1 MGASYMF
8 NLIIHTSPTVLEDTG
23 LTQAQLDQII
33 LNIELAAELWG
44 RYIDA
49 TDANIDLD
57 VTFSDLPGNTLGQA
71 GAYYFSTDGVTFLS
85 EVTEELN
92 GRPDSGGAASYGN
105 MDANLALDLPNLLD
119 SDFYFFSENLDFIS
133 NPGAAGQI
141 DFLTLIVH
149 ELGHALGFDTT
160 AFEEFVVGSEFTG
173 PNAVA
178 ANGGN
183 NVQLDGGNHLVGP
196 DLLDT
201 TISNNSRDAINAV
214 HLGIYQDLGLP
225 IVAASEDS
233 DVLYGFNLQDD
244 SLAGLGGSDVLFGL
258 TGDDQLLGDAARSL
272 SLESAEGQLFRAF
285 QAVFDRN
292 PDEGGFN
299 AFLTEM
305 RLGNATQE
313 TVIDEFVTSAEFQ
326 NTYGTLSNQEFVE
339 QLYRNVLDREGDTD
353 GIAAFTASIDGGAS
367 RASVVTEFA
376 NSAEFV
382 QLMTLPSA
390 SFATNVIINPAEAQ
404 VFRIYQAVFLRDP
417 DEGGFT
423 AFTNS
428 LQAGVQTTQ
437 AITAEFVGSEEFQ
450 NTYGSLDNAG
460 FVELLFTNVLP
471 GNTDTQGRADF
482 TEALDAGALT
492 RADMVAEFVD
502 SFEFVQR
509 MESLAA
515 EFVAGTFTSS
525 GDTLDGGMGND
536 IMFGGR
542 GADSF
547 AFDTQDG
554 GADIVLDFT
563 SGTDTLDLGAHADFD
578 SFSEIMAVGSQVGL
592 NTVFDFGDGNT
603 LTLENVILADLTEA
617 DFGLLV
623 G

>member
-1 MGASYMF
+1 
-8 NLIIHTSPTVLEDTG
+8 
-23 LTQAQLDQII
+23 
-33 LNIELAAELWG
+33 
-44 RYIDA
+44 
-49 TDANIDLD
+49 
-57 VTFSDLPGNTLGQA
+57 
-71 GAYYFSTDGVTFLS
+71 
-85 EVTEELN
+85 
-92 GRPDSGGAASYGN
+92 
-105 MDANLALDLPNLLD
+105 
-119 SDFYFFSENLDFIS
+119 
-133 NPGAAGQI
+133 
-141 DFLTLIVH
+141 
-149 ELGHALGFDTT
+149 
-160 AFEEFVVGSEFTG
+160 
-173 PNAVA
+173 
-178 ANGGN
+178 
-183 NVQLDGGNHLVGP
+183 
-196 DLLDT
+196 
-201 TISNNSRDAINAV
+201 
-214 HLGIYQDLGLP
+214 
-225 IVAASEDS
+225 
-233 DVLYGFNLQDD
+233 
-244 SLAGLGGSDVLFGL
+244 
-258 TGDDQLLGDAARSL
+258 
-272 SLESAEGQLFRAF
+272 
-285 QAVFDRN
+285 
-292 PDEGGFN
+292 
-299 AFLTEM
+299 M

-492 RADMVAEFVD
+492 RADMVAEFVN